1 MIPKTLF
8 TIITS
13 LILFVIVLFTLNLN
27 VLPNQ
32 TGYVSNVR
40 FSSDGKKTKAEISRS
55 PISQKPDSLIYQSSA
70 DFGIN
75 TLTFN
80 KNPKL
85 MLWMM
90 VFALLVAVSSTLFFA
105 TIDRII
111 TMIKSVDLKIHI
123 VYISVACALFLILLL
138 WFVLNGSN
146 VKNYLSPF
154 DFIYDLSIILDRK
167 AFIIIRAGEIF
178 TAVVA
183 TSAFFGI
190 LLTNAAIS
198 LESSSSFTS
207 EKYKQYNQD
216 LNTFLSTFSIL
227 IVFSIILLSLIQQ
240 SIAAHLSNSNK
251 LNLFPS
257 EFIYGYGFIFS
268 AILAL
273 IYIPVYQYLSSKTSA
288 IDIKTEPKTNSF
300 FGSFQSILSILAPL
314 VGSGVSELIKSIS

>member
-1 MIPKTLF
+1 M
-8 TIITS
+8 
-13 LILFVIVLFTLNLN
+13 ILFVVVLFTLNLN

-40 FSSDGKKTKAEISRS
+40 FRSDSTNTKVEISQSR
-55 PISQKPDSLIYQSSA
+55 ISQKPDTLIYQSSA
-70 DFGIN
+70 DFGVN
-75 TLTFN
+75 TMTFN
-80 KNPKL
+80 NNPKL
-85 MLWMM
+85 MLWML

-105 TIDRII
+105 TMDRII
-111 TMIKSVDLKIHI
+111 TVIKSVDLKIHI
-123 VYISVACALFLILLL
+123 IYISIACALFLILLL
-138 WFVLNGSN
+138 AFMLNGSN
-146 VKNYLSPF
+146 LKNYLSPF
-154 DFIYDLSIILDRK
+154 DFIYDLCIIFNHQ
-167 AFIIIRAGEIF
+167 AFIIIWAGEIF
-178 TAVVA
+178 TAIVA
-183 TSAFFGI
+183 ASAFFGI
-190 LLTNAAIS
+190 LLTNSAIS
-198 LESSSSFTS
+198 KESSSSFTS

-216 LNTFLSTFSIL
+216 LNMFLSTFSIL

-273 IYIPVYQYLSSKTSA
+273 IYIPVYQSLSSKTTA
-288 IDIKTEPKTNSF
+288 VDIKAEPKTNSF